1 MKFISFFSPGSAIR
15 KTISSSCHTKCFCAL
30 SSYSVCGAMGNYQP
44 KLGDTKHMKKKKSKN
59 LNDKFTLTLGSQI
72 IRSTIQSLFN
82 GLLMFMNNA
91 KLTCLQLYVRYIFF
105 TGHRFTSCFDRRVN
119 LILSNKK
126 IFITHLWTITISMS
140 TGKSY

>member
-1 MKFISFFSPGSAIR
+1 
-15 KTISSSCHTKCFCAL
+15 
-30 SSYSVCGAMGNYQP
+30 MGNYQP

-72 IRSTIQSLFN
+72 MRSTIQSLFN

-91 KLTCLQLYVRYIFF
+91 KLTCLQLYVRYSFF
-105 TGHRFTSCFDRRVN
+105 TGHRFTSCFDKCVN

-126 IFITHLWTITISMS
+126 IFITHL
-140 TGKSY
+140 